1 MSKAYVFLY
10 AKTPQIFRKIL
21 MSSWRY
27 VEIEL
32 RWKFAEQ
39 EKRVN
44 AAMSVATIVEPT
56 CVCRSWRF
64 GGAGCK
70 QPKWQH
76 CHYNRKKYFL
86 CLFFSSC
93 PTCFAK
99 QQFTYSN
106 VDLTEKDP
114 FRRMSLFA
122 YFKFLWSG

>member
-32 RWKFAEQ
+32 RCKFAEQ

-76 CHYNRKKYFL
+76 CHYNRKNTSYVYFSQAVQHAL
-86 CLFFSSC
+86 LNNSLLI
-93 PTCFAK
+93 
-99 QQFTYSN
+99 QM
-106 VDLTEKDP
+106 LT
-114 FRRMSLFA
+114 
-122 YFKFLWSG
+122 